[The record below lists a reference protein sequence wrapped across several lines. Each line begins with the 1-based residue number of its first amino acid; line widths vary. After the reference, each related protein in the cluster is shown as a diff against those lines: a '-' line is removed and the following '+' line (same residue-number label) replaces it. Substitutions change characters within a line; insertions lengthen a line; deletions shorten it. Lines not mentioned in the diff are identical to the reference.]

1 MVHDRNRGS
10 DLDTTREALASW
22 RRLHGGRGRPI
33 PAALWSDAADVARAN
48 GVAETAR
55 ALRLDPR
62 KLAKLAEGE
71 MLSSPRSVVER
82 GFRIQSAPWAR
93 REPIGAIR
101 PCRDQLRRS
110 NHAKAILRRHLPLS
124 PTDDLVV
131 VGSFALGGQQRRA
144 RGQVQL
150 APSPRARETTGHP

>member
-22 RRLHGGRGRPI
+22 RRSYGGRGRPI

-71 MLSSPRSVVER
+71 MLSSPRSVVEPA
-82 GFRIQSAPWAR
+82 GFVELGDLRLGEPRVPRTAVIELVGREGDRVRVETVGDAGGVVGLVALAR
-93 REPIGAIR
+93 AFWS
-101 PCRDQLRRS
+101 RRS
-110 NHAKAILRRHLPLS
+110 
-124 PTDDLVV
+124 
-131 VGSFALGGQQRRA
+131 
-144 RGQVQL
+144 
-150 APSPRARETTGHP
+150 